1 MGEGGSGRQHQAGIA
16 TSCWSCHGGAKPS
29 SNLFLPSSSSI
40 PPIHIMSSEPAASQD
55 SRETTAPT
63 EAAGRARR
71 PQSRDPHRSSKPQN
85 AVHDGLH
92 RKRRDKAPSG
102 MGRRYSG
109 DESGHN
115 GAEQARGSLELG
127 RYLVDACLGAVVVLA
142 RRPGHA
148 DRTDH
153 VVADLNRQTTG

>member
-1 MGEGGSGRQHQAGIA
+1 MGEGGPGRQHQAGIA

-71 PQSRDPHRSSKPQN
+71 PQSRQ
-85 AVHDGLH
+85 
-92 RKRRDKAPSG
+92 APG
-102 MGRRYSG
+102 IAAPYRYELCCAACDEGRREPHSAAYSI
-109 DESGHN
+109 DEDRAHN

-127 RYLVDACLGAVVVLA
+127 RHLVDACLGAVVVLA